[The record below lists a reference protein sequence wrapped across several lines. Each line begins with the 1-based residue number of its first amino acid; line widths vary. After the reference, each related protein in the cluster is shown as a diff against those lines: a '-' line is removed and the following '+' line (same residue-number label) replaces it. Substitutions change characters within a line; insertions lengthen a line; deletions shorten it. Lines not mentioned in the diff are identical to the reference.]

1 MVHKRPDR
9 LPHVQKQIDERTKRF
24 KARFKAFT
32 ILAIALYLIAT
43 IYVPVVREWTLGFIV
58 AFALGIGTIG
68 WIWLWR
74 R

>member
-1 MVHKRPDR
+1 MIHKRPDR

-24 KARFKAFT
+24 KSQFKAFS
-32 ILAIALYLIAT
+32 ILAIALYLLAT

-58 AFALGIGTIG
+58 AFALGVGTIG

>member
-1 MVHKRPDR
+1 MIHRRPDR
-9 LPHVQKQIDERTKRF
+9 LPHVQKRVNERKKRF

-32 ILAIALYLIAT
+32 RLAIALYLIAA

-68 WIWLWR
+68 WVWLWIR
-74 R
+74 

>member
-24 KARFKAFT
+24 KNQFKAFS

-68 WIWLWR
+68 WVWLWR